1 MLLRTSTLLSHREHS
16 SLINPSAAPH
26 IRDFDFQACPLFW
39 NTWWP
44 QRHSSRK
51 NFSKAQFGEAIKD
64 RLEILDD
71 VLGPSR
77 IDFGGEAPI
86 NVPARLQAMMKQVDR
101 LGRIDQMLE
110 YIHRGNEI
118 EPSLGQL
125 GLLEI
130 DEACVE
136 TPRIK
141 AIFAKRQH
149 HAADISQGDVE
160 ALAAEEQ
167 RAGADARAEIE
178 TGLTTG
184 RRREFQS
191 DNIGER

>member
-1 MLLRTSTLLSHREHS
+1 MGNVLSRTR
-16 SLINPSAAPH
+16 PSAAPH
-26 IRDFDFQACPLFW
+26 IRDFDFQTCRAFLEHLVAPEPFVAKDFL
-39 NTWWP
+39 
-44 QRHSSRK
+44 
-51 NFSKAQFGEAIKD
+51 KAQFGETIED